1 MQGIVY
7 VLSNPAMPGM
17 VKIGK
22 TTAEDPQVRLDQL
35 YNTSVPVPFECEVAV
50 RVQDVGQCEQV
61 LHQAFAQCRVNPRRE
76 FFKIEAEDVIPLLR
90 YLGDEDVT
98 PNVKPDGDAADPV
111 DVHAG
116 EKLRRQRR
124 PNMDFHEMGILDGAE
139 LRLYDPSS
147 ERSGIAIVVGP
158 RTVSVDEEE
167 MSITAATRKFFDVD
181 YAKPPGYSW
190 TYEGRLLRDIYN
202 ETYDD

>member
-7 VLSNPAMPGM
+7 VLSNPAMPGL

-50 RVQDVGQCEQV
+50 RVQDVGQCEQA

-76 FFKIEAEDVIPLLR
+76 FFKIEAEDVVPLLK

-98 PNVKPDGDAADPV
+98 PGVKATGEAANPV
-111 DVHAG
+111 DVQAG

-124 PNMDFHEMGILDGAE
+124 PNMDFHEMGLDGAE
-139 LRLYDPSS
+139 LRLYDPSG
-147 ERSGIAIVVGP
+147 ERSGTAIVVGP
-158 RTVSVDEEE
+158 RTVSVDGEE

-181 YAKPPGYSW
+181 YAKPPGFSW

-202 ETYDD
+202 ETYAD